1 MTLDLVILSPNGV
14 VYEGQVSE
22 AYFPLGNGPIG
33 IYPGH
38 TPYLGQLKPSGVIK
52 IKEVSFPRFFAVK
65 HGALQVKPDNKV
77 IVVTENAVEASSE
90 EEAIELAKGPSFSIK
105 LDEKD
110 VEKAEAKIAQNK

>member
-14 VYEGQVSE
+14 VYEGQVTE

-38 TPYLGQLKPSGVIK
+38 TPYLGQLKPAGVIK

-90 EEAIELAKGPSFSIK
+90 EEAIKLANGPSFSIK

-110 VEKAEAKIAQNK
+110 VEKAEVKIAQNQ

>member
-1 MTLDLVILSPNGV
+1 MTLNLVILSPNGV
-14 VYEGQVSE
+14 VYQGEVTE

-65 HGALQVKPDNKV
+65 HGALEVKPDNKV

-90 EEAIELAKGPSFSIK
+90 EEALKLAEGPSFTINLEDTDIK
-105 LDEKD
+105 
-110 VEKAEAKIAQNK
+110 KAKAKLAKNQ